1 MSTLINFAI
10 RVSGLGDEWFLGPLP
25 EVSCKLFDGFTDDDV
40 QWIGGESHITETV
53 GLGGF
58 AQAAAFGLQAY
69 QGGSAAEMV
78 AMNTRMYDITV
89 AEHPDFLI
97 PYFGFRGTPVG
108 IDVFKVTGSGVQP
121 VIDGGLAGKGGGQ
134 IGAGILRAP
143 LDCFT
148 TAAKAYT
155 QRYG

>member
-1 MSTLINFAI
+1 
-10 RVSGLGDEWFLGPLP
+10 
-25 EVSCKLFDGFTDDDV
+25 
-40 QWIGGESHITETV
+40 
-53 GLGGF
+53 
-58 AQAAAFGLQAY
+58 
-69 QGGSAAEMV
+69 MV

-108 IDVFKVTGSGVQP
+108 IDVFKVTGSGIQP

-148 TAAKAYT
+148 AAAKAYT